1 MTELERVL
9 LAKLEQ
15 IEQRHEQQTEDLRQ
29 QLQQQAHS
37 LSALQKGV
45 VSWNRRNFRHPSPL
59 AIGTLWVCGF
69 YGLRVEVSG

>member
-37 LSALQKGV
+37 LSALQK
-45 VSWNRRNFRHPSPL
+45 
-59 AIGTLWVCGF
+59 VC
-69 YGLRVEVSG
+69 

>member
-1 MTELERVL
+1 MTALERVL

-37 LSALQKGV
+37 LSALQKVCSAALGSLSSS
-45 VSWNRRNFRHPSPL
+45 VSALNKVLENLQS
-59 AIGTLWVCGF
+59 AQG
-69 YGLRVEVSG
+69 

>member
-37 LSALQKGV
+37 LSLPRVAWRPLQ
-45 VSWNRRNFRHPSPL
+45 RD
-59 AIGTLWVCGF
+59 
-69 YGLRVEVSG
+69 